1 MNFAEQLRAMYRITN
16 TEPPHKANQPMT
28 ESEARNM
35 IRERIA
41 GYERKRELE
50 AIKQAK
56 LQARLNS
63 AAVELA
69 RRDVADVMA
78 RYRPQ
83 ESVTGYVNVYGDF
96 IKFNPL

>member
-1 MNFAEQLRAMYRITN
+1 MNFAEQLRAMYRITK
-16 TEPPHKANQPMT
+16 TDVPLRATMPMT
-28 ESEARNM
+28 ESEARTFL
-35 IRERIA
+35 RERIA
-41 GYERKRELE
+41 GYERRREKEAAQLE
-50 AIKQAK
+50 K
-56 LQARLNS
+56 LRARLNS